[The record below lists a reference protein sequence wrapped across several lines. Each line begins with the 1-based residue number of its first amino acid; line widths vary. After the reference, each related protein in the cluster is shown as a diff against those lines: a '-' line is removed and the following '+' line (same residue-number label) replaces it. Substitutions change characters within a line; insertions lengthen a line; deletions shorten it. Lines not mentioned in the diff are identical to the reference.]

1 MTDRPPDHTI
11 DELMVV
17 TLAAAL
23 DDRVRAFNGAVS
35 FIPVSAF
42 QLARATHAPG
52 LVWIASSLA
61 VDPHPPRIPEST
73 LLPELWEGASH
84 VFTSPTDFW
93 PYAMSG
99 RLNTF
104 CMRGAQIDRH
114 GNINNSVIGADY
126 HRPKVRLP
134 GGGGMPDLTC
144 LCSNVFLW
152 STVHNPRV
160 FVDHLDFRSGLGY
173 GDGGDHR
180 ARLGLPGGPQLCI
193 TNLCVFDFEPES
205 KAMRIRSLH
214 AGVTAAQVVEATGFE
229 VIVPTGEIPTTV
241 PPTSTQLQLLRD
253 VIDPTGMRKWEFR
266 HG

>member
-1 MTDRPPDHTI
+1 LVDPDFSI

-17 TLAAAL
+17 TLARAL
-23 DDRVRAFNGAVS
+23 DDHVRAFNGAVS

-52 LVWIASSLA
+52 LVWVASSLA
-61 VDPHPPRIPEST
+61 VDPHPAEIPEST
-73 LLPELWEGASH
+73 LLSELWSGASH
-84 VFTSPTDFW
+84 IFTSPTDFW

-104 CMRGAQIDRH
+104 CMRGAQIDRF

-126 HRPKVRLP
+126 HHPKVRLP
-134 GGGGMPDLTC
+134 GGGGMPDLSC
-144 LCSNVFLW
+144 LCSNIFLW

-160 FVDHLDFRSGLGY
+160 FVERLDFRSGLGY

-180 ARLGLPGGPQLCI
+180 KRLGLQGGPQQVV
-193 TNLCVFDFEPES
+193 TNLCVMDFEPTLKS
-205 KAMRIRSLH
+205 MRLRSLH
-214 AGVTAAQVVEATGFE
+214 AGVTVKQVQEATGFE
-229 VIVPTGEIPTTV
+229 VLIPDGEIPATAT
-241 PPTSTQLQLLRD
+241 PSGEELRLLRE
-253 VIDPTGMRKWEFR
+253 VIDPTAMRRWEFR